1 MTLLRNKIIPMKCI
15 FKEDA
20 FLLLQITPLYEFENE
35 KRTDKII
42 GYIYECVDTLDF
54 EKVKI
59 KIKGQDAPLME
70 NEKLQE
76 LRENGE
82 KIAVEFINGVDLIYW
97 SPKTKSLEDSF
108 SAEDVRLV
116 ETEN

>member
-1 MTLLRNKIIPMKCI
+1 MTLLRNKSIPMTCI
-15 FKEDA
+15 FRDGV
-20 FLLLQITPLYEFENE
+20 FLLLQIAPLYEFEND
-35 KRTDKII
+35 KRTNNVI
-42 GYIYECVDTLDF
+42 GYTYECVDILDF
-54 EKVKI
+54 QKIKVKVR
-59 KIKGQDAPLME
+59 GQKSPLMD

-82 KIAVEFINGVDLIYW
+82 KIAVEFIGGVDLIYW

>member
-1 MTLLRNKIIPMKCI
+1 MTLLRNKSIPMKCI
-15 FKEDA
+15 FKEDV
-20 FLLLQITPLYEFENE
+20 FLLLQIAPLYEFENE
-35 KRTDKII
+35 KRTDKVI
-42 GYIYECVDTLDF
+42 GYTYECVDILDF

-82 KIAVEFINGVDLIYW
+82 KIAVEFIGGVDLIYW